1 MGKQKSTDIR
11 ILDVLVEFEPVPF
24 RAPLKF
30 GGRVVEHTFLINATV
45 QVETR
50 DRHIANGYGSMPV
63 GNVWAWPS
71 AAVEP
76 PESEEAMKAYAT
88 KFGELFADYPDFG
101 HPMEIQFNVGA
112 EFYHQARKVSDRLG
126 ISEPLPELAQL
137 VATSSIDAAIHDAF
151 GRVHKTSSFNL
162 LSATH
167 CNEDL
172 AYYLDDQFAGEYLD
186 KYTLR
191 APTPTLPLYHL
202 IGALDPLTSADVTDR
217 PNDDLPVT
225 LGEWIAA
232 DGLTH
237 LKIKLSGDD
246 LAWDIDRVLAIE
258 KITAEAQSSRG
269 CGEWVY
275 SCDFNEKCESAEYV
289 IEFLKKV
296 KASSAV
302 AYDRI
307 QYIEQPTS
315 RDLEAAS
322 AAKMHDVAKLKPV
335 VIDEALVDYES
346 LLKCREL
353 GYSGVALKAC
363 KGQTESL
370 LAAAAAQKF
379 GMFLCVQDL
388 TCPGASFLHSSS
400 LAARIPGI
408 AAIEG
413 NARQYCPGPN
423 KKWRKYYPDLFNI
436 KDGTVATARLSESG
450 LGYHL
455 PEWHSTKPV
464 KPADDDLETWGA
476 KSEPIPKSQS
486 KKED

>member
-1 MGKQKSTDIR
+1 MAKEKSTDIR
-11 ILDVLVEFEPVPF
+11 ILDVNVEFEPVPF

-30 GGRVVEHTFLINATV
+30 GGRVVEHTFLINARV
-45 QVETR
+45 NVETR
-50 DRHIANGYGSMPV
+50 DRHIATGFGSMPV

-71 AAVEP
+71 PTVEP
-76 PESEEAMKAYAT
+76 PQSEAAMKAYAS
-88 KFGELFADYPDFG
+88 KFGELFADYPDYA
-101 HPMEIQFNVGA
+101 HPLEIQFNVGA
-112 EFYHQARKVSDRLG
+112 EFHHQARKVSDKLEIG
-126 ISEPLPELAQL
+126 EPLPELAQL
-137 VATSSIDAAIHDAF
+137 VATSPIDAAIHDAY
-151 GRVHKTSSFNL
+151 GRVHKSNSFNL
-162 LSATH
+162 LSEKY

-172 AYYLDDQFAGEYLD
+172 SHFLDEQFEGEYLD
-186 KYTLR
+186 QYTLR
-191 APTPTLPLYHL
+191 EPTPTLPLYHL
-202 IGALDPLTSADVTDR
+202 VGALDPLTDADATDR
-217 PNDDLPVT
+217 PEDDLPVT

-237 LKIKLSGDD
+237 LKIKLSGDNLD
-246 LAWDIDRVLAIE
+246 WDIDRVLAIE
-258 KITAEAQSSRG
+258 KVALEAQAARE
-269 CGEWVY
+269 CANWFY

-289 IEFLKKV
+289 IEFLNKI
-296 KASSAV
+296 KASSQI

-315 RDLEAAS
+315 RDLETAS
-322 AAKMHDVAKLKPV
+322 AAKMHEVAKLKPV

-388 TCPGASFLHSSS
+388 TCPGASFLHSTS
-400 LAARIPGI
+400 LAAHIPGI

-423 KKWRKYYPDLFNI
+423 TKWAKYYSDMFNI
-436 KDGTVATARLSESG
+436 TDGTVSSKRLSETG
-450 LGYHL
+450 LGFHL
-455 PEWHSTKPV
+455 PEWNSAKLDKPPEEEYSV
-464 KPADDDLETWGA
+464 
-476 KSEPIPKSQS
+476 
-486 KKED
+486 